1 MALNQ
6 IAVIDKIEVLAL
18 TGQIQ
23 VRQDNQIQDTS
34 KNNEVIASSFERW
47 VLNPGDDI
55 STQDPKVQAI
65 ANTIWTTEVIA
76 AYKAS
81 IIPITPTPTLAS

>member
-6 IAVIDKIEVLAL
+6 IAVIDKIEVLSI

-23 VRQDNQIQDTS
+23 VRQDNQIKDDT
-34 KNNEVIASSFERW
+34 KNNEIIAASYERW

-65 ANTIWTTEVIA
+65 ANTIWTPEVIA
-76 AYKAS
+76 AYKTS
-81 IIPITPTPTLAS
+81 LQPITPIQASV

>member
-6 IAVIDKIEVLAL
+6 VAVIDKIEVLSV

-23 VRQDNQIQDTS
+23 VRQNNQIQDDT
-34 KNNEVIASSFERW
+34 KNNEIIASSFERW

-55 STQDPKVQAI
+55 SAQDPKVQAI
-65 ANTIWTTEVIA
+65 ANTIWTPEVIA

-81 IIPITPTPTLAS
+81 LQPITTIPASV